1 MDSYPIGSHFAIAVQ
16 IMAAWHHKSDM
27 QDGLSAPSYGGGRGR
42 DMEDVMWC
50 LISLV
55 GIRQE
60 LKFFNVYIK
69 LVLLCRHFLV

>member
-16 IMAAWHHKSDM
+16 IMAAWLHGSDM

-60 LKFFNVYIK
+60 LKFVNV
-69 LVLLCRHFLV
+69 